1 MAFPTDMKDQVT
13 DSITD
18 ATTQANT
25 KVLGEA
31 PAVSVDTLLEPTK
44 QALENAAYNAQH
56 HEGNSTVTE
65 QAATT
70 EGMTTL
76 YEVDTATSE
85 YSHQIY
91 DSE

>member
-13 DSITD
+13 DSMTD
-18 ATTQANT
+18 TTTQTNT
-25 KVLGEA
+25 KVPDDV
-31 PAVSVDTLLEPTK
+31 PADSLDTLLAPTK